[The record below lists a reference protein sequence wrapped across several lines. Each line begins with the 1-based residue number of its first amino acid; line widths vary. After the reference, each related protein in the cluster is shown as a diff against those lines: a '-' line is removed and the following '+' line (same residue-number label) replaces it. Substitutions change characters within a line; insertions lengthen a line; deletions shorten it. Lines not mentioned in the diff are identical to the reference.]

1 MNFYHIT
8 TPEHWA
14 KFKDQ
19 NVFEADSL
27 ATEGFIHGSY
37 PAQLEETLALY
48 YKNVPQV
55 FLLDIN
61 PSRLQVELKVEGSR
75 GGAFF
80 PHIYGQINKS
90 AIDRIVVRDLSIGK

>member
-8 TPEHWA
+8 TPEHWE

-19 NVFEADSL
+19 NIFEADSL

-37 PAQLEETLALY
+37 ANQLEETLALY

-61 PSRLQVELKVEGSR
+61 PSRLQVELKVEESR

-80 PHIYGQINKS
+80 PHIYGQMNKS
-90 AIDRIVVRDLSIGK
+90 AIDRIVVRDLPVG